1 MKKIT
6 CLTILCVISLLGYS
20 QTKDS
25 VTYTMLVAD
34 YDYTCHTLNPQGE
47 DVNVEYG
54 LTLQIAQNMA
64 QWKFSGD
71 KHKSLQ
77 VYTERTF
84 HQRYLLV
91 ML

>member
-1 MKKIT
+1 MPTVGTTPFYNEII
-6 CLTILCVISLLGYS
+6 LSYTIFL
-20 QTKDS
+20 
-25 VTYTMLVAD
+25 
-34 YDYTCHTLNPQGE
+34 
-47 DVNVEYG
+47 
-54 LTLQIAQNMA
+54 A

>member
-1 MKKIT
+1 MMVFHTACI
-6 CLTILCVISLLGYS
+6 ILLILFGISPQIVYS
-20 QTKDS
+20 QN
-25 VTYTMLVAD
+25 VVYVD
-34 YDYTCHTLNPQGE
+34 Y
-47 DVNVEYG
+47 VESFNEMHD
-54 LTLQIAQNMA
+54 TNMVSLPIINKKNRA

>member
-1 MKKIT
+1 MK
-6 CLTILCVISLLGYS
+6 YS
-20 QTKDS
+20 KEER
-25 VTYTMLVAD
+25 Y
-34 YDYTCHTLNPQGE
+34 
-47 DVNVEYG
+47 
-54 LTLQIAQNMA
+54 IAQILYDKMKSLPIGTEISA